1 MLFYSQSLVVIHLH
15 VAHVL
20 LLWIKLVIPEQW
32 TPSEQEWRNGQAK
45 HVSGSRRG
53 QMNELMPTS
62 NLALGN
68 ELFKILTALARWP

>member
-1 MLFYSQSLVVIHLH
+1 M
-15 VAHVL
+15 
-20 LLWIKLVIPEQW
+20 
-32 TPSEQEWRNGQAK
+32 PSEKEWRNGQAK

-68 ELFKILTALARWP
+68 ELFKILTALAR